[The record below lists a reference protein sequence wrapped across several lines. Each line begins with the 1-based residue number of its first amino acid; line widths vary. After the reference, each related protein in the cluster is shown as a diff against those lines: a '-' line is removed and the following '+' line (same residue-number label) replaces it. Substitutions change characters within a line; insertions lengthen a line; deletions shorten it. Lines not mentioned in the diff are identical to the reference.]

1 MSKSLPTH
9 VKHPCTLD
17 EDELL
22 AQCTLARG
30 RSSGPG
36 GQHRNK
42 VQTQVTLTHKPT
54 DISARAGE
62 RRSGAENKRVALK
75 RLRLNLAIEY
85 RCPISSSISPGD
97 PESDTRSELWKSR
110 VKDGRIV
117 VSESHRDLPTLLAEA
132 LDMLSACALDHR
144 EASLRLQCTPSQ
156 FVKLLKKHH
165 PALIRVN
172 LDRKAHDLASLR

>member
-85 RCPISSSISPGD
+85 RCPVSDGD
-97 PESDTRSELWKSR
+97 TPSALWKSR

-117 VSESHRDLPTLLAEA
+117 VSESHRDLSTMLAEA
-132 LDMLSACALDHR
+132 LDMLSACGFDHR
-144 EASLRLQCTPSQ
+144 VASTRLQCTPSQ
-156 FVKLLKKHH
+156 FVKLLKKHQ
-165 PALIRVN
+165 PALIRAN
-172 LDRKAHDLASLR
+172 ADRKAHDLASLR